1 MILGLTGGIASG
13 KSMISSWCRSHHLM
27 VIDGDEIAR
36 EVVQVGQP
44 ALDDIVAAFGSQILQ
59 TDGSLNRPLLAQLIF
74 QSSEQKQRLDAIM
87 QPRIFDKIEQ
97 EIHRHWQEEAV
108 ILDLPLL
115 FEMHYDQIVDV
126 TIVVAVDFATQ
137 MARLKK
143 RNHLTEKEALQRI
156 QSQMPLA
163 EKVRRADFVIDN
175 NGSREESYQQMAAI
189 LRQLKIRVE

>member
-13 KSMISSWCRSHHLM
+13 KSMISSWCRNHHLT
-27 VIDGDEIAR
+27 VIDGDEIAH

-44 ALDDIVAAFGSQILQ
+44 TLDDIVAAFGSQILQ
-59 TDGSLNRPLLAQLIF
+59 TDGSLNRPFLAQLIF

-97 EIHRHWQEEAV
+97 EIHRHWQEETV

-163 EKVRRADFVIDN
+163 EKVKRADFVIDN